1 MFVAIYVMNSCDA
14 TVINLPTKQWTAIV
28 LRVHC
33 YRAKRLAIIRVKVL
47 SESLSEC

>member
-33 YRAKRLAIIRVKVL
+33 YRAKCLLLLFV
-47 SESLSEC
+47 